1 MSNLAEK
8 LPRFVKEKLEDVQAR
23 RQELVGRIDSW
34 ADTNLPQSVV
44 EPIRSTESLS
54 VDGIRDAA
62 TAAGDELVSYLRGK
76 WTLLRGGKADE
87 TNAPTPATETP
98 VVQKP
103 AAKTPAARK
112 PAAKKPAARKPAAK
126 KPAARKP
133 AAKKPAARKPVAK
146 KPVAKKPAAKKPV
159 AKKPAAKK
167 PVAKKPVAKK
177 PTTPKA
183 KAE

>member
-103 AAKTPAARK
+103 AARKPAAKTPAARKPAAKKPVARK

-126 KPAARKP
+126 TPAAKKPAAKKPAAKTPAAKTPTARKP
-133 AAKKPAARKPVAK
+133 AAKKPAARKP
-146 KPVAKKPAAKKPV
+146 
-159 AKKPAAKK
+159 
-167 PVAKKPVAKK
+167 
-177 PTTPKA
+177 TTPKA